1 MYDYSSLFLLNPDI
15 HFLNF
20 GSFGA
25 CPKPVFENYLYW
37 QRQLEWEPVQ
47 MIAFDGIGYLSQS
60 REALA
65 KFIDVD
71 DKDDLVYVTNPSFA
85 VNLIAKNFQLQAGD
99 EILTTDIEYGACDRI
114 WQMYCRK
121 SGALYKRQHIPLPVT
136 TADAFADA
144 FFSGLTSRTK
154 AIFISHITSATGL
167 IFPVEKI
174 VERARALGLITIVD
188 GAHAPAHV
196 EVSIK
201 KMDPDFYTGA
211 CHKWM
216 MAPKGSSFLYAKKSR
231 QEMLQE
237 PLVVSWGY
245 EAIKPSGSKFLD
257 YNQMIGTRDFSAF
270 LTVPA
275 CIEFMQQY
283 DWTKVAECCH
293 ELALE
298 YANAF
303 HACLG
308 TNPISPLNKE
318 WIGQMVSV
326 PIHTNEPEKLQRLLF
341 EEYKIEVPLMR
352 QGTDVYLRYSIQAF
366 NTRKNLDY
374 LLETL
379 KKLKEKGELIL

>member
-216 MAPKGSSFLYAKKSR
+216 MAPKGCSFLYAKKSR
-231 QEMLQE
+231 LEMLQE

-245 EAIKPSGSKFLD
+245 EAIKPSGSKLLD

-283 DWTKVAECCH
+283 EWTKVAECCH

-366 NTRKNLDY
+366 NTRKNLDH

>member
-1 MYDYSSLFLLNPDI
+1 MYDYSSLFLLNPNI

-25 CPKPVFENYLYW
+25 CPIPIFENYLYW

-65 KFIDVD
+65 NYIGVE
-71 DKDDLVYVTNPSFA
+71 DKDDLVFVTNPSFA
-85 VNLIAKNFQLQAGD
+85 VNLIAKNLPLQAGD

-114 WQMYCRK
+114 WQMYCKK
-121 SGALYKRQHIPLPVT
+121 SNAFYKRQPIPLPVT

-144 FFSGLTSRTK
+144 FFSGLTPRTK

-174 VERARALGLITIVD
+174 VERARKLGLITIVD

-196 EVSIK
+196 EVSIQK
-201 KMDPDFYTGA
+201 LDPDFYTGA

-216 MAPKGSSFLYAKKSR
+216 MAPKGSSFLYAKKNR
-231 QEMLQE
+231 QELLQE

-245 EAIKPSGSKFLD
+245 EAVKPSGSKLLD

-283 DWTKVAECCH
+283 EWTKVAECCH

-298 YANAF
+298 YAHDF

-326 PIHTNEPEKLQRLLF
+326 PIRTNEPEKLQRLLF
-341 EEYKIEVPLMR
+341 QEYNIEVPLMR

-366 NTRKNLDY
+366 NNRKSLDY

-379 KKLKEKGELIL
+379 KVLKARGELIL

>member
-85 VNLIAKNFQLQAGD
+85 VNLIAKNFPLQAGD

-144 FFSGLTSRTK
+144 FFSGLTPRTK

-174 VERARALGLITIVD
+174 VERAKKLGLITIVD

-196 EVSIK
+196 EVSMK
-201 KMDPDFYTGA
+201 KLDPDFYTGA

-216 MAPKGSSFLYAKKSR
+216 MAPKGCSFLYVKKSR

-237 PLVVSWGY
+237 PLIVSWGY
-245 EAIKPSGSKFLD
+245 EAVKPSGSKFLD

-283 DWTKVAECCH
+283 EWTKAAECCH

-298 YANAF
+298 YADAF
-303 HACLG
+303 HATLG
-308 TNPISPLNKE
+308 TQPISPLNKE

-341 EEYKIEVPLMR
+341 EGYKIEVPLMR
-352 QGTDVYLRYSIQAF
+352 QGSDVYLRYSIQAF

-379 KKLKEKGELIL
+379 KILKAKGELIQ

>member
-65 KFIDVD
+65 KYIDVD

-245 EAIKPSGSKFLD
+245 EAIKPSGSKLLD

-283 DWTKVAECCH
+283 EWTKVAECCH

-303 HACLG
+303 HTCLG
-308 TNPISPLNKE
+308 TTPISPLNKE

-341 EEYKIEVPLMR
+341 QEFNIEVPLMR
-352 QGTDVYLRYSIQAF
+352 QGTDVYLRYSIQGF